1 MPSIL
6 SGAFGIAVYVLYL
19 IIGFVQMFAIMDGL
33 SYALG
38 IGKVLS
44 FFIAI
49 FLTYIPLV
57 GSCFGVYGAVEVWD
71 WHLYQAILL
80 FFWYAIIATFAF
92 ILTISIR
99 ILEKGVK
106 T

>member
-19 IIGFVQMFAIMDGL
+19 IIGFVQMFAIMDGV

-44 FFIAI
+44 F
-49 FLTYIPLV
+49 L
-57 GSCFGVYGAVEVWD
+57 S
-71 WHLYQAILL
+71 L
-80 FFWYAIIATFAF
+80 F
-92 ILTISIR
+92 S
-99 ILEKGVK
+99 
-106 T
+106 